1 MHSVFATVW
10 FGLNLNWPL
19 HVAVAWIHDLY
30 LLYQI
35 IKDDARKAAEEEKT
49 IEDACDA
56 LDSGDENDEEEYE
69 AWKVRELRRLKRDK
83 EEREK

>member
-1 MHSVFATVW
+1 MIRVEFKFATACCCCLNTW
-10 FGLNLNWPL
+10 FWN
-19 HVAVAWIHDLY
+19 IFLY

-35 IKDDARKAAEEEKT
+35 IKEDARKAVEEEKT